1 MLCLA
6 ATFEVNFRPLIQWD
20 SRELFSKSLM
30 KLSNLLSECE
40 IRTSEDVRASYED
53 EVDFYLLSQHFA
65 PSVLPPR
72 LVIMPFDWN
81 PLMLPSINYCLTPL
95 YHHSCGVVVLSF

>member
-1 MLCLA
+1 MPCFA
-6 ATFEVNFRPLIQWD
+6 ATFEDNFRPLIQWD

-53 EVDFYLLSQHFA
+53 EVDFYLLAQHFA
-65 PSVLPPR
+65 PYLLQPQFFIS
-72 LVIMPFDWN
+72 
-81 PLMLPSINYCLTPL
+81 
-95 YHHSCGVVVLSF
+95 